1 MPEKLMMTVTLEPD
15 RATVEEA
22 RHRLGL
28 EEDEVDANYIEN
40 IDPERHEYV
49 ILVDEQAAE
58 RIGGQPGVTGPFAN
72 PPIEPFGPPGV
83 ER

>member
-1 MPEKLMMTVTLEPD
+1 MAEKLMMTVTLEPD
-15 RATVEEA
+15 RATVDEA

-28 EEDEVDANYIEN
+28 EEDEVDADYIEN

-58 RIGGQPGVTGPFAN
+58 RIGGQPGVKGPFAN
-72 PPIEPFGPPGV
+72 PRIEPFGPPEV
-83 ER
+83 DR